1 MARLW
6 GSGGGARHPE
16 STLPGASTC
25 VPNLSERGVRPLKT
39 QQKIS
44 GRLTS
49 DDVTQDRLDIRGY
62 LDTARKHGLGAY
74 ETLHQ
79 LMLGNPWMPPA
90 QPISP

>member
-1 MARLW
+1 LRRTA
-6 GSGGGARHPE
+6 G
-16 STLPGASTC
+16 
-25 VPNLSERGVRPLKT
+25 

-62 LDTARKHGLGAY
+62 IDTARKHGQNAY
-74 ETLHQ
+74 DVLQQ
-79 LMLGNPWMPPA
+79 LMLGNPWLPPP

>member
-1 MARLW
+1 MPHKA
-6 GSGGGARHPE
+6 
-16 STLPGASTC
+16 
-25 VPNLSERGVRPLKT
+25 ERGVHPLKT

-62 LDTARKHGLGAY
+62 IDTARKHGLGAL
-74 ETLHQ
+74 EVLEQ

-90 QPISP
+90 QPISPQGKYNPRHHHTQSPG

>member
-1 MARLW
+1 MLL
-6 GSGGGARHPE
+6 
-16 STLPGASTC
+16 STRTTRSRQRDRTTCPSAASA
-25 VPNLSERGVRPLKT
+25 PLKT

-62 LDTARKHGLGAY
+62 IDTARKHGLGAL
-74 ETLHQ
+74 EVLEQ